1 MIIWWTCFGF
11 HLTPDSYTPKIW
23 GGKDRKVGL
32 VWQTNRINARVGLEL
47 GLYDTLPER
56 ILSSELGGDEED
68 SEEEAEEEIT
78 GEREEPSVKLKQ
90 EAFKKPTLKV
100 FKKEAEQSRKEK
112 KMSVQPTF
120 SGEYGE
126 DVELFINQCRFT
138 WSGVGLDDGKKNLA
152 IATTMMSGLR
162 GTALRFGKVSVK
174 NERMDGGKLA
184 EKLRER
190 FPEQERAE
198 ETQNILIKIA
208 LLK

>member
-1 MIIWWTCFGF
+1 M
-11 HLTPDSYTPKIW
+11 
-23 GGKDRKVGL
+23 
-32 VWQTNRINARVGLEL
+32 
-47 GLYDTLPER
+47 YDTLPER

-68 SEEEAEEEIT
+68 SEE
-78 GEREEPSVKLKQ
+78 
-90 EAFKKPTLKV
+90 
-100 FKKEAEQSRKEK
+100 EAEQSRKEK

-126 DVELFINQCRFT
+126 DVELFINQCRFA

-162 GTALRFGKVSVK
+162 GTALRFGKVLVK

-208 LLK
+208 LRK

>member
-1 MIIWWTCFGF
+1 MVFHLFRGVDDYLWTCFGF
-11 HLTPDSYTPKIW
+11 RLTPDSYTSKIW

-32 VWQTNRINARVGLEL
+32 VWQTNRVNSRVGLEL

-56 ILSSELGGDEED
+56 ILSSELGEDEED
-68 SEEEAEEEIT
+68 SEE
-78 GEREEPSVKLKQ
+78 
-90 EAFKKPTLKV
+90 
-100 FKKEAEQSRKEK
+100 EAEQSRKEK

-126 DVELFINQCRFT
+126 DVELFINQCRFA

-162 GTALRFGKVSVK
+162 GTALRFGKVLVK

-198 ETQNILIKIA
+198 ETQR
-208 LLK
+208 